1 MTLSEFIVEILKERD
16 FIFKA
21 TDFNQN
27 NLEKLRTENN
37 EIFELSKKIVFELN
51 KISQRSFSNELKF
64 MNIEYLKI
72 EATFYGVSNAH
83 SYHSLSLN
91 IPENFLK
98 LLGFEYIFNER
109 FLEKFSVQYKFIT
122 NQEVGLFSYF
132 GNEYSHH
139 NLIDTK
145 TKGSLYLKYLKK
157 IPTFYLVDANQ
168 ELALGSL
175 TTTPLLST
183 YFKYIILATLSNDE
197 HKPDEATAFN
207 ELANNT
213 LDLLLDEGLNENEG
227 QSNEK

>member
-1 MTLSEFIVEILKERD
+1 MTLSEFIVEILKERG

-51 KISQRSFSNELKF
+51 KISQRSFSNELKS
-64 MNIEYLKI
+64 MNEEYLKI
-72 EATFYGVSNAH
+72 EASFYGVSGEH

-98 LLGFEYIFNER
+98 LLGFEYILNKR
-109 FLEKFSVQYKFIT
+109 SLEKFSVQYKFIT
-122 NQEVGLFSYF
+122 NKEVGLFSYY
-132 GNEYSHH
+132 GNEYSPH
-139 NLIDTK
+139 NSIDTNY
-145 TKGSLYLKYLKK
+145 GSLYLKYLKK

>member
-1 MTLSEFIVEILKERD
+1 MTLSEFIVEILKERG
-16 FIFKA
+16 FISNA

-27 NLEKLRTENN
+27 NLEKLRIENN

-51 KISQRSFSNELKF
+51 KISQRSFSNELKS

-72 EATFYGVSNAH
+72 ESVFYALTDKD

-98 LLGFEYIFNER
+98 LLGFEYILNQR
-109 FLEKFSVQYKFIT
+109 SLEKFSVQYKFIT
-122 NQEVGLFSYF
+122 NKEVGLFSYY
-132 GNEYSHH
+132 GNEYSYGTR
-139 NLIDTK
+139 IDTRD
-145 TKGSLYLKYLKK
+145 GSLYLKYLKK
-157 IPTFYLVDANQ
+157 IPTFFLVDANQ

-175 TTTPLLST
+175 TKTPLLST

-197 HKPDEATAFN
+197 HKPDEANAFN

-213 LDLLLDEGLNENEG
+213 LALLLDEGLSENEG
-227 QSNEK
+227 QSYEN